1 MTTLPSVQLDTAELL
16 SGERQVADD
25 LDQIRADHTS
35 RYTWAADVLDGAQ
48 RVVDAACGVGYGSA
62 VLADAGMEVLAID
75 RSPSAVLYGRERWHR
90 EGIDW
95 RTGDVTDVPQ
105 DPADAVVCFET
116 LEHLADP
123 APALERF
130 RAIAPRLLVS
140 VPNEAV
146 FPFRNYR
153 FHHRHYTAGQ
163 LERLLARCGWQ
174 VDEWWGQLGPHSPP
188 ERNVNGRTLI
198 AVCSH
203 RTRPMIEPKPEG
215 PAVAMPQ
222 HGPHP
227 PDDTTGEAVPHP
239 ILDSV
244 ARRVAIVAMGRSS
257 ADFTR
262 GMAAHG
268 GYPVLVDE
276 VWAINA
282 MGGVVLH
289 QRLFHMDDVRV
300 QEARVAAMDA
310 GEYQRNVPVWGT
322 MQWLKSHPG
331 PVFTSREHPDYPGM
345 YGIPAQDIMRAMDCA
360 YFNST
365 VAWAIGYA
373 GLMHKRWGK
382 LEELHMYGCDFSY
395 PQNRH
400 GAEAGR
406 ACVEFLLGRL
416 VERGV
421 RVVLPQSTTLFDA
434 VEPLSTRV
442 YGFDTERISVQSS
455 ADGLVFD
462 REPLPED
469 EWPTAQDIEL
479 RYRPGTELKPQN
491 TEPKPEAPAAPRLV
505 TESTPDDEEPTT

>member
-1 MTTLPSVQLDTAELL
+1 MTSVQLDAVELR
-16 SGERQVADD
+16 SGERQVADN
-25 LDQIRADHTS
+25 LEAIRADHTT
-35 RYTWAADVLDGAQ
+35 RYTWAADVLGGAK
-48 RVVDAACGVGYGSA
+48 RVVDAACGVGYGAA
-62 VLADAGMEVLAID
+62 VLADRGMDVLAVD
-75 RSPSAVLYGRERWHR
+75 RSPSAVLYGREHWGRP
-90 EGIDW
+90 GITW
-95 RTGDVTDVPQ
+95 FTGDVLDVPQ

-116 LEHLADP
+116 LEHLEDP
-123 APALERF
+123 APALTRF

-163 LERLLARCGWQ
+163 LERLLGRCGWR
-174 VDEWWGQLGPHSPP
+174 VDEWWGQHGPHSKP
-188 ERNVNGRTLI
+188 EPNVNGRTLI

-203 RTRPMIEPKPEG
+203 RTRPMTQPQPEG
-215 PAVAMPQ
+215 DAVP
-222 HGPHP
+222 HGAQA
-227 PDDTTGEAVPHP
+227 DTHGEAVPHP

-257 ADFTR
+257 SDFIR

-300 QEARVAAMDA
+300 QERRVAAMDA

-331 PVFTSREHPDYPGM
+331 PVFTSREHPDYPGL
-345 YGIPAQDIMRAMDCA
+345 YGLPAQDIMRAMDAA

-373 GLMHKRWGK
+373 GLMHARWGK
-382 LEELHMYGCDFSY
+382 LEELHLYGVDFSY
-395 PQNRH
+395 PENRH

-421 RVVLPQSTTLFDA
+421 RVVLPKSTTLFDA
-434 VEPLSTRV
+434 CEPLGSRV
-442 YGFDTERISVQSS
+442 YGFDTERISVQGSPE
-455 ADGLVFD
+455 GLVFD
-462 REPLPED
+462 REPLPEE

-479 RYRPGTELKPQN
+479 RYRPGTELKPK
-491 TEPKPEAPAAPRLV
+491 EPEAKPDPPAAPRLV
-505 TESTPDDEEPTT
+505 SESTPNTEGTP